1 MNERD
6 LQNMEAVRFTYQQ
19 PDVTITVFSTS
30 DVIRT
35 SDEDVGEKYP
45 DGWLD

>member
-6 LQNMEAVRFTYQQ
+6 LQNMEAVRFAYQQ
-19 PDVTITVFSTS
+19 PNVKIIVFAES

-35 SDEDVGEKYP
+35 SDEDVGEQYP
-45 DGWLD
+45 DGWLG